1 MKKRIIIAACGAV
14 IFFVGWAFGQAPSF
28 DAAHWTQLGKADDY
42 ARLMYLK
49 GYLRGYSDGDGAME
63 RIAMMFV
70 KKDQL
75 NSMDAPTKKIV
86 LAQTQR
92 VGEIVGL
99 PVRALQL
106 DTGPTVGKIEE
117 TISTFYDDYR
127 NAPVCWNEAVQFSIW
142 SLSGN
147 PPSDDEVSSARK
159 SGAESGCN

>member
-1 MKKRIIIAACGAV
+1 
-14 IFFVGWAFGQAPSF
+14 
-28 DAAHWTQLGKADDY
+28 
-42 ARLMYLK
+42 
-49 GYLRGYSDGDGAME
+49 
-63 RIAMMFV
+63 
-70 KKDQL
+70 
-75 NSMDAPTKKIV
+75 MDAPTKKIV